1 MNRERL
7 PWRLVYRVALVAA
20 AIITL
25 SAVPGV
31 GAHAGDPEGPISG
44 VRVPA
49 EWELQEAIWLQ
60 WPGRFEK
67 VYEPAFAEIV
77 NVVTKYQR
85 LHILHGSSATSSH
98 ARAAITA
105 AGGDP
110 DHPNITYHQIP
121 NDSAW
126 MRDNGPIYVVKDG
139 EMRIQN
145 WGFDAWGGGFGDVP
159 YADDDAVPIHVGEVL
174 GMPVDP
180 VKIVHE
186 RGNLEFNGVDAVI
199 LNWNVISEP
208 GRGNGYTSKAEAEA
222 DLLEFFGVTRVVWAD
237 GPITGDRTA
246 GHIDH
251 RGGRRHLPA
260 TCLVRLPTGRATL
273 PRRGVAAAA
282 GQGID
287 HRGGR
292 RQPPLLAP
300 QRLLRTRCGVRAGS

>member
-1 MNRERL
+1 LNRERL

-121 NDSAW
+121 NDGAW
-126 MRDNGPIYVVKDG
+126 MRARRLISQTAASLDCFFFLGIPHSPGPDSRPESV
-139 EMRIQN
+139 
-145 WGFDAWGGGFGDVP
+145 
-159 YADDDAVPIHVGEVL
+159 
-174 GMPVDP
+174 
-180 VKIVHE
+180 
-186 RGNLEFNGVDAVI
+186 
-199 LNWNVISEP
+199 S
-208 GRGNGYTSKAEAEA
+208 
-222 DLLEFFGVTRVVWAD
+222 
-237 GPITGDRTA
+237 
-246 GHIDH
+246 
-251 RGGRRHLPA
+251 
-260 TCLVRLPTGRATL
+260 
-273 PRRGVAAAA
+273 
-282 GQGID
+282 
-287 HRGGR
+287 
-292 RQPPLLAP
+292 
-300 QRLLRTRCGVRAGS
+300 